1 MLLQVFSIYDSK
13 MESFNP
19 PLFYPNKGVA
29 IRALTDFLN
38 SSKDN
43 AFVLHPDDYRLYHF
57 GDFDD
62 DSGRFDLFSDPSPI
76 LYLSDLLP
84 PPVVTS

>member
-1 MLLQVFSIYDSK
+1 MLMQVFSIYDIK
-13 MESFNP
+13 MESFNS

-29 IRALTDFLN
+29 IRALSDFLA

-43 AFVLHPDDYRLYHF
+43 AFTMHPEDYRLFHF

-62 DSGRFDLFSDPSPI
+62 QSGIFNLFTDPAP
-76 LYLSDLLP
+76 LLTLSDLVP